1 MGERSGIAPDSSQVL
16 SGSSVFFDLPGRTCF
31 VRQAFVALREPRE
44 AQTSQSLSMA
54 EQPRYRIPKRDV
66 AEIERERRSRV
77 KVAVDELRKDHP
89 RLSCQEAARLVPG
102 ADHLLRGKR
111 AKSQMTGPK
120 AQHFIAERRNHVRTA
135 ADVAAAARHQQLR
148 HYQHVLQATADRN
161 VAAEEAAEANAQV
174 HRRRLEES
182 LERHPTEL
190 YYMSQVALKQ
200 AERAVDTTY
209 EMTERVQH
217 TVHAAGTLYA
227 TAKDLVGPA
236 ARLGLI
242 AGHTLADA
250 LANCEKEVKSE
261 ARHAIAFASASNGL
275 RPSLEEQ
282 KTRLASWG
290 DDLHAARMKVLL
302 GPPPSAQCHE
312 DGGED
317 ARNAFLC
324 YG

>member
-1 MGERSGIAPDSSQVL
+1 
-16 SGSSVFFDLPGRTCF
+16 
-31 VRQAFVALREPRE
+31 
-44 AQTSQSLSMA
+44 
-54 EQPRYRIPKRDV
+54 
-66 AEIERERRSRV
+66 
-77 KVAVDELRKDHP
+77 
-89 RLSCQEAARLVPG
+89 
-102 ADHLLRGKR
+102 
-111 AKSQMTGPK
+111 MTGPK

-217 TVHAAGTLYA
+217 AVHAAETLYA
-227 TAKDLVGPA
+227 TAKELVGPA

-312 DGGED
+312 DGEED